1 MRKLSPTFMG
11 TLTNGFLSP
20 IREKAAFD
28 VDLDLQIRANY
39 LNIYYKGNS
48 LLNLRE
54 SKPGVYR
61 TLVHEKFLRGCSIP
75 EVLVDERTTL
85 IFSQTIPYL
94 KENILKYGRSS
105 IETEYEQMIIRAN
118 NDEPRNNCEYFITDR
133 QYAGPSGR
141 FDLTGFFWSRNKRR
155 KGDVVF
161 PCLIEIKYGLN
172 QDIREVHDQLEGYY
186 HFIDCNPEAFAIE
199 AETVFKQKLE
209 LGLFHRQPKGR
220 LAAMKTLV
228 FSTDLSQF
236 QFIVILVDYNPHS
249 GLHDLAALAKLPFAG
264 QVRVW
269 QTGFGMWAEKLKPL
283 CIDAS
288 L

>member
-1 MRKLSPTFMG
+1 MRKLSPTFMEA
-11 TLTNGFLSP
+11 LTTGFLSP
-20 IREKAAFD
+20 LREKAAFD

-48 LLNLRE
+48 LLKLSE
-54 SKPGVYR
+54 IKPGEYR
-61 TLVHEKFLRGCSIP
+61 TQVHDKFLRGCSIP
-75 EVLVDERTTL
+75 EALIDDRTTS
-85 IFSQTIPYL
+85 IFIQTIPYL

-133 QYAGPSGR
+133 QYAGPSER
-141 FDLTGFFWSRNKRR
+141 FDLTGFYWSRNKRR
-155 KGDVVF
+155 RGDIVF

-172 QDIREVHDQLEGYY
+172 PDIQDVHKQLNRYY
-186 HFIDCNPEAFAIE
+186 EFVACNPAAVAQE
-199 AETVFKQKLE
+199 AEMVFKQKLE
-209 LGLFHRQPKGR
+209 MGLFHRQPKER
-220 LAAMKTLV
+220 LAAMKTVV
-228 FSTDLSQF
+228 FSECLSQF

-249 GLHDLAALAKLPFAG
+249 RMHDLAALAELPFAG

-283 CIDAS
+283 PALSC
-288 L
+288 